1 MSKITMEFPEELAA
15 QLTTPE
21 GMERAR
27 AAVLAAF
34 GVVEQEPESD
44 PRERQKQLDQNRD
57 ERMRTRAWRN
67 EPA

>member
-1 MSKITMEFPEELAA
+1 MSTVTMELPDELAA

-21 GMERAR
+21 GMARAR

-34 GVVEQEPESD
+34 GLETD
-44 PRERQKQLDQNRD
+44 PQERQKQLDR
-57 ERMRTRAWRN
+57 EREERLRTRAWRN